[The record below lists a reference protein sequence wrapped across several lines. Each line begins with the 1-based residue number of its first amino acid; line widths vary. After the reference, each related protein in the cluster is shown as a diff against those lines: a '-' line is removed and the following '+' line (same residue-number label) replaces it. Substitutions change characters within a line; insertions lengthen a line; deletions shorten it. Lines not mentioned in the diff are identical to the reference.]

1 MNMDLINRYI
11 DQYNKDYALFYL
23 DTGGDGDQDKL
34 NERIRNNEEPLLEQM
49 TEEEIL
55 YLSRNHAHGFCER
68 MYYSF
73 FLKRRKEKKLS
84 ADEK

>member
-23 DTGGDGDQDKL
+23 RTGGDGDQDKL

-55 YLSRNHAHGFCER
+55 YLSSNHAHGFCER
-68 MYYSF
+68 MYYSYI
-73 FLKRRKEKKLS
+73 LKRIKEKKLS